1 MKKKQQQNQANINKK
16 RINMKK
22 HLLFLSMCMALTV
35 QVSAQETK
43 GNATRLLSC
52 DYTYDNKMSNQI
64 EHDTYTYTYDANG
77 LPKVAMRG
85 KTRYE
90 YEFDMN
96 DKGCWTKRTIYMA
109 PEGKTR
115 TMTEQT
121 TRLYDEE
128 SRLVEEKIFE
138 PQDPN
143 NASSLVLKTLNNF
156 KYDHGTTGYCSQHI
170 SYTAENEVSSIKQ
183 KLWFEALQSFKT
195 NEWSQEQ
202 QGNRRT
208 EIEVDNATNTFISRV
223 YSKISNTE
231 LLDETKTTYITL
243 ADNLPVVAKKVDYSY
258 WGDELS
264 TVRGN
269 AYDYTFDATTNMI
282 TQKIYSVLLVDGEA
296 VTMTT
301 PRIWTKKSMNMYT
314 HVPWTQANGNRY
326 IYEYDVNT
334 GNIKTTTTYEWQSKN
349 IVKET
354 QNGITQYSYY
364 NDKGIQQGH
373 VLFNGDR
380 SYTVRDNRR
389 ESLQDYKDNAIY
401 VTQYNAD
408 GTIKKELRLIVN
420 EVDETLYQANIP
432 AKVMI
437 KSGDTWVASG
447 QQSFA
452 YLHESSNTDMY
463 AVTTDTYGRIIDMQE
478 KTISSDGSIISSA
491 HENRYSYTYV
501 NDNNVK
507 CVYYTYDNK
516 YDESSQKAIKFYQV
530 NKNDQGREIIYYSDA
545 TFSMPQKK
553 LVYDLATHSLTEYSY
568 EATGWKQDKV
578 KAFSEG
584 HYEGDI
590 EVFSF
595 YTNGTD
601 GTIQPVKKW
610 ETSYEDPSLWRRY
623 YEWDSDK
630 AKWVGTYG
638 YTTLGKTTQEFSF
651 IEPDPFID
659 SYDLY
664 RYGRNEAQT
673 VCTAYSLRK
682 NIQFEWDKDN
692 DCWLTTKEGYEVTND
707 GLTCTYTCTS
717 DEGEMKSVYERNA
730 AGQLTSYRST
740 MSMGGSEYVN
750 NQTYT
755 YDTDGHVL
763 KLVKE
768 TKRPSLESVITYAY
782 HYGDVTLSAVDD
794 LSADMVAQVQV
805 NGRTFSLNGTQLALY
820 DTAGQL
826 VTKAKDAVTAPAA
839 GLYLLKAD
847 GKTLK
852 VMVK

>member
-1 MKKKQQQNQANINKK
+1 M
-16 RINMKK
+16 
-22 HLLFLSMCMALTV
+22 
-35 QVSAQETK
+35 
-43 GNATRLLSC
+43 
-52 DYTYDNKMSNQI
+52 
-64 EHDTYTYTYDANG
+64 
-77 LPKVAMRG
+77 
-85 KTRYE
+85 
-90 YEFDMN
+90 
-96 DKGCWTKRTIYMA
+96 
-109 PEGKTR
+109 
-115 TMTEQT
+115 
-121 TRLYDEE
+121 
-128 SRLVEEKIFE
+128 
-138 PQDPN
+138 
-143 NASSLVLKTLNNF
+143 
-156 KYDHGTTGYCSQHI
+156 
-170 SYTAENEVSSIKQ
+170 
-183 KLWFEALQSFKT
+183 
-195 NEWSQEQ
+195 
-202 QGNRRT
+202 
-208 EIEVDNATNTFISRV
+208 
-223 YSKISNTE
+223 
-231 LLDETKTTYITL
+231 
-243 ADNLPVVAKKVDYSY
+243 
-258 WGDELS
+258 
-264 TVRGN
+264 
-269 AYDYTFDATTNMI
+269 
-282 TQKIYSVLLVDGEA
+282 
-296 VTMTT
+296 
-301 PRIWTKKSMNMYT
+301 
-314 HVPWTQANGNRY
+314 
-326 IYEYDVNT
+326 
-334 GNIKTTTTYEWQSKN
+334 
-349 IVKET
+349 
-354 QNGITQYSYY
+354 
-364 NDKGIQQGH
+364 
-373 VLFNGDR
+373 LFNGDR

-420 EVDETLYQANIP
+420 ESDETLYQANIP

-452 YLHESSNTDMY
+452 YLDEYSNTCMY
-463 AVTTDTYGRIIDMQE
+463 AVTTDTYGRIIDIQE

-507 CVYYTYDNK
+507 CVFYTYDNK
-516 YDESSQKAIKFYQV
+516 YDESSKKAIQFYQV
-530 NKNDQGREIIYYSDA
+530 NKNDLGREIIYYSDA
-545 TFSMPQKK
+545 TFSMPQTK
-553 LVYDLATHSLTEYSY
+553 LVYDLETHSLTEYSY
-568 EATGWKQDKV
+568 EATGWKQDKI

-590 EVFSF
+590 EVFSI

-638 YTTLGKTTQEFSF
+638 HTTLGKTTQEFSF

-692 DCWLTTKEGYEVTND
+692 DCWLTTKEGYEVTDD

-755 YDTDGHVL
+755 YDTDGRVL

-768 TKRPSLESVITYAY
+768 TKRPSFESVITYAY
-782 HYGDVTLSAVDD
+782 HYGDVTLSAVDN
-794 LSADMVAQVQV
+794 LSADVTAKVQV

>member
-1 MKKKQQQNQANINKK
+1 MKKKQQQSQANINKK

-22 HLLFLSMCMALTV
+22 HLLLLSACMALTV
-35 QVSAQETK
+35 HVSAQETQ
-43 GNATRLLSC
+43 GNTTRLLSC
-52 DYTYDNKMSNQI
+52 DYTYDNKISNQV

-115 TMTEQT
+115 SMTEQT

-128 SRLVEEKIFE
+128 NQLVEEKIFE

-156 KYDHGTTGYCSQHI
+156 KYDHGTAGYCSQHI
-170 SYTAENEVSSIKQ
+170 TYTADNEVSSIKQ
-183 KLWFEALQSFKT
+183 KLWVEALQTFKT

-202 QGNRRT
+202 QGDRRT
-208 EIEVDNATNTFISRV
+208 EIEVDNATNTFISRQ
-223 YSKISNTE
+223 YSKVGSYEI
-231 LLDETKTTYITL
+231 LDEEKTTYITL

-258 WGDELS
+258 WDGELS

-269 AYDYTFDATTNMI
+269 AYDYTFDAATNMI
-282 TQKIYSVLLVDGEA
+282 TQKIYSITLVDGEA
-296 VTMTT
+296 VTSTT
-301 PRIWTKKSMNMYT
+301 PRIWTKKSLNMYT
-314 HVPWTQANGNRY
+314 NVAWTQANGNRY

-334 GNIKTTTTYEWQSKN
+334 GDIKTTTTYEWQSNN

-354 QNGITQYSYY
+354 RNGIAQYSYF
-364 NDKGIQQGH
+364 NDKGIEQGH
-373 VLFNGDR
+373 VLYNGDR
-380 SYTVRDNRR
+380 SYTIRDNRR

-408 GTIKKELRLIVN
+408 GTIKKELMLIGN
-420 EVDETLYQANIP
+420 EVDETLYKANIP

-437 KSGDTWVASG
+437 KNGDTWVASG

-463 AVTTDTYGRIIDMQE
+463 AVTTDTYGRIIDIQG
-478 KTISSDGSIISSA
+478 KTVSSDGSIISSA
-491 HENRYSYTYV
+491 HKNRYSYTYV

-516 YDESSQKAIKFYQV
+516 YDESSQKAIQFYQV

-545 TFSMPQKK
+545 TFSVPQTK
-553 LVYDLATHSLTEYSY
+553 LVYDLATHCLTEYSY
-568 EATGWKQDKV
+568 EGTGWKQDKIE
-578 KAFSEG
+578 AFSEG

-590 EVFSF
+590 EVFSM
-595 YTNGTD
+595 YINGAD
-601 GTIQPVKKW
+601 GTIQPLRKW
-610 ETSYEDPSLWRRY
+610 ETSFEYPSLWRRY
-623 YEWDSDK
+623 YNWDKDK

-638 YTTLGKTTQEFSF
+638 YTTLGQSAKEFTF
-651 IEPDPFID
+651 IEPDAFID
-659 SYDLY
+659 SYDPY
-664 RYGRNEAQT
+664 RYGKNEAQT
-673 VCTAYSLRK
+673 VCTTWNYKK
-682 NIQFEWDKDN
+682 NIKFEWDKDN
-692 DCWLTTKEGYEVTND
+692 DCWLMTKEGYDVSDD
-707 GLTCTYTCTS
+707 GLTCTYFCIS
-717 DEGEMKSVYERNA
+717 DEGEIKTVYVRNA
-730 AGQLTSYRST
+730 AGQLVSYRST
-740 MSMGGSEYVN
+740 MGIGDDEYIN
-750 NQTYT
+750 NQIYT
-755 YDTDGHVL
+755 YDADGRLL

-768 TKRPSLESVITYAY
+768 TKRPSFESVITYAY
-782 HYGDVTLSAVDD
+782 HYGDVTLSAVDN
-794 LSADMVAQVQV
+794 LSADVAAKVQV

-852 VMVK
+852 VVVK

>member
-1 MKKKQQQNQANINKK
+1 MKKY
-16 RINMKK
+16 
-22 HLLFLSMCMALTV
+22 LLFLSMCMAFTV
-35 QVSAQETK
+35 HISAQETK

-52 DYTYDNKMSNQI
+52 DYTYDNETSNQV

-90 YEFDMN
+90 YEFDVN
-96 DKGCWTKRTIYMA
+96 DKGSWTKRTIYMA

-202 QGNRRT
+202 QGNLRT
-208 EIEVDNATNTFISRV
+208 EIEVDNATNTFISRL
-223 YSKISNTE
+223 YTNAKGTE
-231 LLDETKTTYITL
+231 VQQEAKTTYITL
-243 ADNLPVVAKKVDYSY
+243 TDNLTLVA
-258 WGDELS
+258 EN
-264 TVRGN
+264 VRYTYKDGALDRVYGY
-269 AYDYTFDATTNMI
+269 AYDYAFDTATNMVTEKAYDI
-282 TQKIYSVLLVDGEA
+282 TLVDGEA
-296 VTMTT
+296 VTSTT
-301 PRIWTKKSMNMYT
+301 PRSWTKKSLNMYT
-314 HVPWTQANGNRY
+314 NVVWTQANGNRY
-326 IYEYDVNT
+326 TYDYDVNT
-334 GNIKTTTTYEWQSKN
+334 GELNTTTTYEWQSNN
-349 IVKET
+349 IVKKT
-354 QNGITQYSYY
+354 RNGITQYSYY
-364 NDKGIQQGH
+364 NNEGIEQGY
-373 VLFNGDR
+373 VLYNGDR
-380 SYTVRDNRR
+380 SYTVRDNRC
-389 ESLQDYKDNAIY
+389 EGLQDYKDHAVY

-408 GTIKKELRLIVN
+408 GTLKKELRLIVN

-437 KSGDTWVASG
+437 KNGDTWVASG

-452 YLHESSNTDMY
+452 YLDENSNTCMY
-463 AVTTDTYGRIIDMQE
+463 AVTTDTYGRIIDIQE

-507 CVYYTYDNK
+507 CVFYTYDNK
-516 YDESSQKAIKFYQV
+516 YDESSKKAIQFYQV
-530 NKNDQGREIIYYSDA
+530 NKNDLGREIIYYSDA
-545 TFSMPQKK
+545 TFSMPQTK
-553 LVYDLATHSLTEYSY
+553 LVYDLETHSLTEYSY
-568 EATGWKQDKV
+568 EATGWKQDKI

-590 EVFSF
+590 EVFSI

-638 YTTLGKTTQEFSF
+638 HTTLGKTTQEFSF

-768 TKRPSLESVITYAY
+768 TKRPSLESVITYTY

-794 LSADMVAQVQV
+794 LSADMVAQMQV

>member
-1 MKKKQQQNQANINKK
+1 
-16 RINMKK
+16 
-22 HLLFLSMCMALTV
+22 
-35 QVSAQETK
+35 
-43 GNATRLLSC
+43 
-52 DYTYDNKMSNQI
+52 
-64 EHDTYTYTYDANG
+64 
-77 LPKVAMRG
+77 MR
-85 KTRYE
+85 
-90 YEFDMN
+90 
-96 DKGCWTKRTIYMA
+96 
-109 PEGKTR
+109 
-115 TMTEQT
+115 
-121 TRLYDEE
+121 
-128 SRLVEEKIFE
+128 S
-138 PQDPN
+138 
-143 NASSLVLKTLNNF
+143 
-156 KYDHGTTGYCSQHI
+156 
-170 SYTAENEVSSIKQ
+170 
-183 KLWFEALQSFKT
+183 
-195 NEWSQEQ
+195 
-202 QGNRRT
+202 
-208 EIEVDNATNTFISRV
+208 
-223 YSKISNTE
+223 
-231 LLDETKTTYITL
+231 
-243 ADNLPVVAKKVDYSY
+243 
-258 WGDELS
+258 
-264 TVRGN
+264 
-269 AYDYTFDATTNMI
+269 
-282 TQKIYSVLLVDGEA
+282 
-296 VTMTT
+296 
-301 PRIWTKKSMNMYT
+301 
-314 HVPWTQANGNRY
+314 
-326 IYEYDVNT
+326 
-334 GNIKTTTTYEWQSKN
+334 NIKTTTTYEWQSKN

-373 VLFNGDR
+373 VLFYGDR

-420 EVDETLYQANIP
+420 EPDETLYQANIP

-437 KSGDTWVASG
+437 KNGDTWVASG

-452 YLHESSNTDMY
+452 YLHKSSNTDMY
-463 AVTTDTYGRIIDMQE
+463 AVTTDTYGRIIDIQE

-507 CVYYTYDNK
+507 CVFYTYDNK
-516 YDESSQKAIKFYQV
+516 YDESSKKAIQFYQV
-530 NKNDQGREIIYYSDA
+530 NKNDLGREIIYYSDA
-545 TFSMPQKK
+545 TFSMPQTK
-553 LVYDLATHSLTEYSY
+553 LVYDLETHSLTEYSY
-568 EATGWKQDKV
+568 EATGWKQDKI

-590 EVFSF
+590 EVFSI
-595 YTNGTD
+595 YTNGAD

-630 AKWVGTYG
+630 AKWVGTNG
-638 YTTLGKTTQEFSF
+638 HTTLGKTTQEFSF

-740 MSMGGSEYVN
+740 MSMGSSEYVN

-768 TKRPSLESVITYAY
+768 TKRPSLESVITYTY